1 MAPCFSTGLDPMIQE
16 EKAFFKALGARISTL
31 RKDSGIT
38 QVQLAQAMNVSQ
50 QTVASWEVGRRGVP
64 VSNLPLLARTLG
76 VSVETLIGE
85 KAQPAKRGPTPK
97 LQQQVERLSRL
108 PQAKQRVVMEMLEGF
123 LNQTARSP

>member
-1 MAPCFSTGLDPMIQE
+1 MTQE
-16 EKAFFKALGARISTL
+16 EKAFFKALGARIAAL

-38 QVQLAQAMNVSQ
+38 QVHLAQTMGVSQ

-85 KAQPAKRGPTPK
+85 KAAAAKRGPAPK
-97 LQQQVERLSRL
+97 MQQQIERLSRL

-123 LNQTARSP
+123 LNQATRS